1 MLFLENC
8 MNMFSG
14 RHTLYQTLG
23 GVDFPLSRPEIY
35 SGYSR
40 RLEDF
45 ECVEEVLS
53 ERARGRGQT
62 NDLCDQ
68 WRMVLSED

>member
-1 MLFLENC
+1 

-14 RHTLYQTLG
+14 RHTLRPTLG

-40 RLEDF
+40 QIEDF
-45 ECVEEVLS
+45 ECIEEVLNQ
-53 ERARGRGQT
+53 RARGRGQT

-68 WRMVLSED
+68 WRMVSSQD